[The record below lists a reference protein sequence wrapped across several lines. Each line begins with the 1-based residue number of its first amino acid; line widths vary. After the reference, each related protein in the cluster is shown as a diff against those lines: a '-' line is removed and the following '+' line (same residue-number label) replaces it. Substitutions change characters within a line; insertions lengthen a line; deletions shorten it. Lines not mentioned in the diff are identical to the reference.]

1 MDKRVREIE
10 NQLNKAFGSK
20 VSLTWEEDSKGAIW
34 GNCRLPNSEMIY
46 QIALL
51 VSHFKGRVITI
62 TPYLHGEEESNKVLS
77 IAYHFDIQGIT
88 MTCTISL
95 RDCLR
100 EVKSI
105 TPVLKSA
112 DWNEREMQETYH
124 IRVLGH
130 PNPKRLFLDE
140 SINLTDNTMVPLS
153 VAMSG
158 ASSQTLWEKVL
169 SASKEGVRENE

>member
-1 MDKRVREIE
+1 M
-10 NQLNKAFGSK
+10 
-20 VSLTWEEDSKGAIW
+20 TWEADKKGAIW
-34 GNCRLPNSEMIY
+34 GRCKLPDPEIIY

-51 VSHFKGRVITI
+51 VANFKGRVITI

-88 MTCTISL
+88 ITCTISL
-95 RDCLR
+95 RDSLR

-112 DWNEREMQETYH
+112 DWTEREMQETYN

-153 VAMSG
+153 MAMSG

-169 SASKEGVRENE
+169 RASKEGVSENE